1 VDNTADL
8 NKPLS
13 TDTQNALDL
22 KLDLAK
28 IGLANG
34 AASLDASG
42 KIPSSQIPPLSVNS
56 SRWTPSGYASLAR
69 CRRYHCR

>member
-1 VDNTADL
+1 MYNTADL

-34 AASLDASG
+34 AASLDARENS
-42 KIPSSQIPPLSVNS
+42 IVPNS
-56 SRWTPSGYASLAR
+56 STVSKLRVVDSQAAMP
-69 CRRYHCR
+69 CQM

>member
-34 AASLDASG
+34 RRVWTLAG
-42 KIPSSQIPPLSVNS
+42 KFHRPKFL
-56 SRWTPSGYASLAR
+56 
-69 CRRYHCR
+69 HCQ

>member
-1 VDNTADL
+1 MWIIRDL

-34 AASLDASG
+34 AASLDASR

-56 SRWTPSGYASLAR
+56 VEVVDSQRL
-69 CRRYHCR
+69 C